1 MTPANLADSNPLQL
15 PNTWLRRLFSQVS
28 PMGLLTALGLALV
41 LALGRFVD
49 GLLVAVKDHEFL
61 DWLAGVVKDFGGHG
75 LMALVMVVCIGPVL
89 ALSPPSGWRRVANL
103 VVGVAIATA
112 IAALVRILV
121 VGYTDGHLPWPQ
133 MLHRLF
139 LRFFVRYGYLAALF
153 VVAIEF
159 YRYEMRSIA
168 AMHGA
173 EVDKLSLEREMSAAR
188 LQVLQAQIEPHFLF
202 NTLAN
207 VRRLYQVDPSN
218 GQEMLDNLM
227 RYLEVALPRMR
238 DDTSTLGREAA
249 LIEAFLGVQKIRMGS
264 RLDFEIDIPAV
275 LNALTVP
282 PMMLLTLVENALK
295 HGLNPLLE
303 GGRIRVDAQICDDR
317 LVMSVVDTGRGFGE
331 GTSGGGTGLANIRA
345 RLSAMFGEGA
355 KLALQANTPRGV
367 LATISMPAIFS
378 DDASQVAS

>member
-1 MTPANLADSNPLQL
+1 MTSSNHADWMSLQSL
-15 PNTWLRRLFSQVS
+15 NTGLRRLFSQIS
-28 PMGLLTALGLALV
+28 PIGLLAALGLAMT
-41 LALGRFVD
+41 LALGHYID
-49 GLLVAVKDHEFL
+49 GVLLAARDHEL
-61 DWLAGVVKDFGGHG
+61 SEWLAAVVKEFGGHG
-75 LMALVMVVCIGPVL
+75 LVALVLVACIGPAL
-89 ALSPPSGWRRVANL
+89 ALGPPSGWRRVASL
-103 VVGVAIATA
+103 VAAVAIATA
-112 IAALVRILV
+112 IAAVLRILV
-121 VGYTDGHLPWPQ
+121 VGYTDGHVAWPQ

-139 LRFFVRYGYLAALF
+139 LRFFVRYGYLAVLLAA
-153 VVAIEF
+153 VVEF
-159 YRYEMRSIA
+159 HRYEMRSIA

-207 VRRLYQVDPSN
+207 VRRLYQVDPSK
-218 GQEMLDNLM
+218 GQTMLDNLM

-249 LIEAFLGVQKIRMGS
+249 LIEAFLGVQQIRMGS
-264 RLDFEIDIPAV
+264 RLAFEIDIPAV
-275 LNALTVP
+275 LNPLTVP

-303 GGRIRVDAQICDDR
+303 GGVIRIDAQVRDDR
-317 LVMSVVDTGRGFGE
+317 LVMSVRDTGRGFGE

-355 KLALQANTPRGV
+355 RLALEANVPRGV
-367 LATISMPAIFS
+367 VATISMPTSFS
-378 DDASQVAS
+378 GDTGQAAP